1 MSVIIPNPI
10 LLINDE
16 SITNLDDE
24 PETNIYLYYNELS
37 KDNKELLIK
46 FGIIAK

>member
-1 MSVIIPNPI
+1 MSVIISKPI
-10 LLINDE
+10 ILINDE

-37 KDNKELLIK
+37 KDNKEMLIK
-46 FGIIAK
+46 FGIIQR